1 MTDYLFY
8 KKMGDTKYFS
18 QYLKQL
24 DKNGEHFNNY
34 IMSAL
39 GSTFDH
45 EDSLKLVEQYIKD
58 NNLSVQ
64 FIGSYPDR
72 KIYDAKYLQKY
83 LEYVKRNWMNGYK
96 NDAKSLLETL
106 LGAAISYDS
115 INIITDINLFIRE
128 NGIRL
133 DGEKIISSIY
143 CADCRKWR
151 GEAQARNSGLVC
163 IEYYAYDELDNI
175 ETYRRKYRWLLD
187 GSDYVNSI
195 KNAVA
200 EAYS

>member
-1 MTDYLFY
+1 MTNYLY
-8 KKMGDTKYFS
+8 CKKADDTKYVS

-24 DKNGEHFNNY
+24 DKNGERFNSC
-34 IMSAL
+34 IRFAL
-39 GSTFDH
+39 NNTFDH
-45 EDSLKLVEQYIKD
+45 EDSLKLVEEYIKD
-58 NNLSVQ
+58 NNLSVS
-64 FIGSYPDR
+64 FTGLYPDI

-83 LEYVKRNWMNGYK
+83 LKYIKRNWENG
-96 NDAKSLLETL
+96 NRDEAKCLLQTL
-106 LGAAISYDS
+106 LGTAISYDS
-115 INIITDINLFIRE
+115 VNIIADINLFIRE

-143 CADCRKWR
+143 CADCRKSYEQDR
-151 GEAQARNSGLVC
+151 YHGFVC
-163 IEYYAYDELDNI
+163 IDYYDYSEIDNM
-175 ETYRRKYRWLLD
+175 EKYRRKYRWLLD